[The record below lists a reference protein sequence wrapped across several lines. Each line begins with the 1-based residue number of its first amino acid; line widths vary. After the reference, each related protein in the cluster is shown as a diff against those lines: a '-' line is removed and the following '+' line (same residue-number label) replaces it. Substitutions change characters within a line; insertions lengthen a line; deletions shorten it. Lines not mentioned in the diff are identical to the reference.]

1 MAERNPK
8 KDQGTEDSQFIA
20 RNKFAK
26 HTEQKD
32 GPKHAQ
38 RGILKQ
44 DLNSLANSVCKG
56 IPMRGWQNRIISC
69 LEDNHCD
76 LRLEIVVPDVD
87 LVTIEFCRKVNCFTA
102 QSVFVLKKKSQTQI
116 VKKP

>member
-44 DLNSLANSVCKG
+44 DLNSLANSMCKG

-76 LRLEIVVPDVD
+76 LRLEIVVSDVD
-87 LVTIEFCRKVNCFTA
+87 WW
-102 QSVFVLKKKSQTQI
+102 
-116 VKKP
+116 P